1 MTYVHGVATG
11 RDLAG
16 VTLSQSPVDGV
27 GKSVLAEV
35 GDELLVDLKGG
46 EVGYETVRL
55 LLHHGTKWS
64 GGIREERM
72 ASSENAST
80 TVGSYAVALRNLL

>member
-1 MTYVHGVATG
+1 MVCQYKVLIWARAMSRRIVTYVHGVSTG

-35 GDELLVDLKGG
+35 GDELLIDLKGG
-46 EVGYETVRL
+46 EVGFESNVSSIRPVSISFVSGQAY
-55 LLHHGTKWS
+55 GT
-64 GGIREERM
+64 G
-72 ASSENAST
+72 
-80 TVGSYAVALRNLL
+80 